1 MPDFDIDFSDERRQE
16 MIDYVVR
23 RYGEDHVAQII
34 TFGTMAAR
42 GSIRDVGRVM
52 AIPYAKVDSV
62 AKLVP
67 MELNITL
74 DRALNISHDLK
85 NLYDSDPQVKELIDM
100 AKKLEG
106 MPRNASTHAAG
117 VIITDQPVCKYV
129 PLAKNND
136 AVVTQFTMTTLE
148 ELGLLKMDFWDCAI
162 HLLFK
167 MRNYRLENKAGF
179 FD

>member
-34 TFGTMAAR
+34 TFGTVAAR

-85 NLYDSDPQVKELIDM
+85 NLYD
-100 AKKLEG
+100 
-106 MPRNASTHAAG
+106 
-117 VIITDQPVCKYV
+117 
-129 PLAKNND
+129 
-136 AVVTQFTMTTLE
+136 
-148 ELGLLKMDFWDCAI
+148 
-162 HLLFK
+162 
-167 MRNYRLENKAGF
+167 
-179 FD
+179 